1 MSNNKKLNVILDL
14 DSTLINAVENRD
26 KIKVPSDSG
35 LLYKDWIPFFRI
47 YERPYLQEFLDY
59 LFDNFN
65 VSVFT
70 AADKDYA
77 LFIVDKFVL
86 NKNPKR
92 KLDFFFFRYHV
103 ELSNKHYSGVKDLR
117 LIWDLFKIYGF
128 YPCNTLIIDDLNLVE
143 KTNPYNTIPIKAFDV
158 LDKNG
163 NYNTTMV
170 NDDSL
175 LSTIEKL
182 KYIKQRFDSVQGSLN
197 GSFSGCKD
205 NNIPLLKRHDII

>member
-77 LFIVDKFVL
+77 LFIVDQFVL

-103 ELSNKHYSGVKDLR
+103 ELSNKHYKGVKDLR
-117 LIWDLFKIYGF
+117 LIWDLFKIYCF
-128 YPCNTLIIDDLNLVE
+128 YPCNTLIVDDLNLVE
-143 KTNPYNTIPIKAFDV
+143 KTNPYNTIPIKAFDI

-163 NYNTTMV
+163 YYDTTMI

-175 LSTIEKL
+175 LTTIEKL
-182 KYIKQRFDSVQGSLN
+182 KYIKQRFDSVQGSLY